1 MNIKSGYKF
10 RNRENAVDPWWGIP
24 TGGQRTEQERQD
36 RAVVHEVQKVVR
48 ERLRASMISS
58 LQSLQTNFAKLD
70 KSGDGLLSKEELIN
84 GLEQTGL
91 DLTPEQIE
99 SVWRIVDEDKVSKLV
114 EVTKLI
120 MNSEW

>member
-1 MNIKSGYKF
+1 
-10 RNRENAVDPWWGIP
+10 
-24 TGGQRTEQERQD
+24 
-36 RAVVHEVQKVVR
+36 
-48 ERLRASMISS
+48 MISS

-99 SVWRIVDEDKVSKLV
+99 SVLRIVDEDKVSK
-114 EVTKLI
+114 TRAYNMLI
-120 MNSEW
+120 IIFRVVRLSIKSL